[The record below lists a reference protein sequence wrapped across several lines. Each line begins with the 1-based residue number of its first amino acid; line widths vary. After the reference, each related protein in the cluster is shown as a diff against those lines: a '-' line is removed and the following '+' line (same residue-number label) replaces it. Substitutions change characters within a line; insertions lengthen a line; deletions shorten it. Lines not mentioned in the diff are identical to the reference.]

1 MVEAAWN
8 DGVIEK
14 LFVVA
19 AKCHSTRKDRSKYLR
34 LKSFVN
40 FCLVTANLHQMAEK
54 VDYVLA
60 PPPPKKKAPKS
71 KPAIFYWICSSK
83 TCLNVYFHL
92 STKKVTPCE
101 FSSLVNSLTLR
112 ENIFLLQWSMV
123 WGKKYISLQLSQ
135 VERSFRG
142 TLKRRDVPSL
152 LLLLLLVL
160 PVTFC
165 LDKVKVK
172 NEPWVAQ
179 NTLGKLWPFLNEKKF
194 VFV

>member
-1 MVEAAWN
+1 MPFNKKRQKQIFETK
-8 DGVIEK
+8 K
-14 LFVVA
+14 LCELLP
-19 AKCHSTRKDRSKYLR
+19 CHSQSASDGRESWLCP
-34 LKSFVN
+34 S
-40 FCLVTANLHQMAEK
+40 
-54 VDYVLA
+54 
-60 PPPPKKKAPKS
+60 PPPPKKNPKS

-152 LLLLLLVL
+152 VLLLLLVL

-165 LDKVKVK
+165 LDKVKLK
-172 NEPWVAQ
+172 N
-179 NTLGKLWPFLNEKKF
+179 
-194 VFV
+194 